1 MFKIIRV
8 KDAEEGGKKA
18 FELIK
23 EGIDNGAQVLGLATG
38 STPETLYQE
47 MVKSDVDF
55 SNCVSINLDEYIGL
69 SGDNDQSYRY
79 FMNSHLFN
87 QKPFKATYVPNGQAE
102 DLEAECRHYEEILA
116 NHPIDIQILGI
127 GENAHIGFNEPG
139 TPFDAPTQ
147 VVELTE
153 STINANKRNFE
164 KIEDVP
170 TTAISMGIGSI
181 MKSKKV
187 ILIAY
192 GEAKAE
198 AIANTIN
205 GEMTTDVPASVLQ
218 NHPDVTIILDDA
230 AASKLA

>member
-1 MFKIIRV
+1 MFNIIRV
-8 KDAEEGGKKA
+8 KNAEEGGKKA

-23 EGIDNGAQVLGLATG
+23 EGVQNGAEVFGLATG

-47 MVKSDVDF
+47 MVKSDLDF
-55 SNCVSINLDEYIGL
+55 SNCISVNLDEYVGL

-79 FMNSHLFN
+79 FMNEHLFN
-87 QKPFKATYVPNGQAE
+87 KKPFKATYVPNGKAE
-102 DLEAECRHYEEILA
+102 DLEEECRRYEEIIS
-116 NHPIDIQILGI
+116 NYPIDIQILGI

-164 KIEDVP
+164 KVEDVP

-181 MKSKKV
+181 MKSKKI
-187 ILIAY
+187 ILMAF

-205 GEMTTDVPASVLQ
+205 GGITVDVPASVLQ
-218 NHPDVTIILDDA
+218 NHADVTIIIDEA
-230 AASKLA
+230 AASKL

>member
-87 QKPFKATYVPNGQAE
+87 DKPFKATYVPNGQAE

-139 TPFDAPTQ
+139 TPFDTPTQ

-205 GEMTTDVPASVLQ
+205 GDMTTDVPASVLQ
-218 NHPDVTIILDDA
+218 NHPDVTVIVDEE
-230 AASKLA
+230 ASKRL

>member
-87 QKPFKATYVPNGQAE
+87 QKPFKATYVPNGKAE
-102 DLEAECRHYEEILA
+102 DLAAECRHYEEILA

-139 TPFDAPTQ
+139 TPFDTPTQ

-198 AIANTIN
+198 AIANTVN
-205 GEMTTDVPASVLQ
+205 GDMTTDVPASVLQ
-218 NHPDVTIILDDA
+218 NHPDVTVIVDEE
-230 AASKLA
+230 ASKRL

>member
-23 EGIDNGAQVLGLATG
+23 EGIENGAQVLGLATG

-87 QKPFKATYVPNGQAE
+87 EKPFKATYVPNGKAE
-102 DLEAECRHYEEILA
+102 DLAAECRHYEEILA

-218 NHPDVTIILDDA
+218 NHTDVTIILDDA

>member
-1 MFKIIRV
+1 MFNIIRV
-8 KDAEEGGKKA
+8 KNAEEGGKKA

-23 EGIDNGAQVLGLATG
+23 EGVQNGAEVFGLATG

-47 MVKSDVDF
+47 MVKSDLDF
-55 SNCVSINLDEYIGL
+55 SNCISVNLDEYIGL

-79 FMNSHLFN
+79 FMNEHLFN
-87 QKPFKATYVPNGQAE
+87 KKPFKATYVPDGKAE
-102 DLEAECRHYEEILA
+102 DLEEECRRYEEILS

-164 KIEDVP
+164 KVEDVP

-181 MKSKKV
+181 MKSKKI
-187 ILIAY
+187 ILMAY

-205 GEMTTDVPASVLQ
+205 GAITVDVPASVLQ
-218 NHPDVTIILDDA
+218 DHADVTIILDEA
-230 AASKLA
+230 AASKL

>member
-23 EGIDNGAQVLGLATG
+23 EGIENGAQVLGLATG

-55 SNCVSINLDEYIGL
+55 SHCVSINLDEYIGL
-69 SGDNDQSYRY
+69 SSDNDQSYRY

-87 QKPFKATYVPNGQAE
+87 EKPFKATYVPNGEAE

-205 GEMTTDVPASVLQ
+205 GDMTTDVPASVLQ
-218 NHPDVTIILDDA
+218 NHPDVTVIVDEE
-230 AASKLA
+230 ASKRL

>member
-23 EGIDNGAQVLGLATG
+23 EGIENGAQVLGLATG

-55 SNCVSINLDEYIGL
+55 SHCVSINLDEYIGL

-87 QKPFKATYVPNGQAE
+87 DKPFKATYVPNGQAE

-139 TPFDAPTQ
+139 TPFDTPTQ

-205 GEMTTDVPASVLQ
+205 GDMTTDVPASVLQ
-218 NHPDVTIILDDA
+218 NHPDVTVIVDEE
-230 AASKLA
+230 ASKRL